1 MDSKHPRAGTMTRR
15 TAALAAVAAVML
27 AVGVAAVLGGSDAP
41 ERAPGPSPSGTPA
54 TTSPPA
60 VPAQPA
66 PAPDAPVPDT
76 RLAALGGAGPL
87 IGMADNRPETMT
99 DPRFGATGIKRVR
112 VTVPFD
118 DIALGGARLAIQDA
132 WFSAARGQGIEPVV
146 TFFRSSRGKTILPSP
161 EEFRRHFRLFRE
173 RYPWVRWF
181 STWNEAN
188 FSAQPTSRDP
198 ARTAR
203 FYRIARQECS
213 GGRCEVITCDFRP
226 DGRARSD
233 RWLAAFKRG
242 IGPGPHRWGLSS
254 YVDVNRQST
263 TLTQRFLARTEGPVW
278 VNEVGAINF
287 FGQGFA
293 PDIQRQS
300 RVMAYLLSTYAQV
313 SPRIERIY
321 VYHWRAAAGD
331 DLFDSGLLDVQGV
344 PRPAYYLFFQAIG
357 RPPA

>member
-1 MDSKHPRAGTMTRR
+1 
-15 TAALAAVAAVML
+15 
-27 AVGVAAVLGGSDAP
+27 
-41 ERAPGPSPSGTPA
+41 
-54 TTSPPA
+54 
-60 VPAQPA
+60 
-66 PAPDAPVPDT
+66 VPDT
-76 RLAALGGAGPL
+76 RLAALNGAGPL
-87 IGMADNRPETMT
+87 IGMADNRPETLT

-118 DIALGGARLAIQDA
+118 DVALGGARLATQDA
-132 WFSAARGQGIEPVV
+132 WFDAARRQGVEPVV
-146 TFFRSSRGKTILPSP
+146 TFFRSSRGKTILPTP

-173 RYPWVRWF
+173 RYPWVHWF

-188 FSAQPTSRDP
+188 FSAQPTARDP

-213 GGRCEVITCDFRP
+213 GGRCEVIACDFRP

-233 RWLAAFKRG
+233 RWLEAFKRG

-263 TLTQRFLARTEGPVW
+263 ALTRRFLAQTEGPVW

-293 PDIQRQS
+293 PDVQRQS

-321 VYHWRAAAGD
+321 VYHWRAAPGD

>member
-1 MDSKHPRAGTMTRR
+1 M
-15 TAALAAVAAVML
+15 LAAG
-27 AVGVAAVLGGSDAP
+27 GVALLGGSGDPAR
-41 ERAPGPSPSGTPA
+41 EPGASPPRTPA
-54 TTSPPA
+54 TTTVPA
-60 VPAQPA
+60 PVPAQPEAA
-66 PAPDAPVPDT
+66 PAAAVPDT
-76 RLAALGGAGPL
+76 RLAALSGAGPL
-87 IGMADNRPETMT
+87 IGMADNRPETLT
-99 DPRFGATGIKRVR
+99 DPRFGATGIKRAR

-118 DIALGGARLAIQDA
+118 DVALGGARLAIQDA
-132 WFSAARGQGIEPVV
+132 WFTAARQQGIEPVV
-146 TFFRSSRGKTILPSP
+146 TFFRSSRGKAILPTP
-161 EEFRRHFRLFRE
+161 QEFRRHFRLFRE

-188 FSAQPTSRDP
+188 FGAQPTSRDP

-226 DGRARSD
+226 DGRARSE
-233 RWLAAFKRG
+233 RWLEVFKRG

-254 YVDVNRQST
+254 YVDVNGLST
-263 TLTQRFLARTEGPVW
+263 TLTQRFLAQTEGPVW

-287 FGQGFA
+287 FGQGLA

-300 RVMAYLLSTYAQV
+300 RVMTYLLSTYAQV

-321 VYHWRAAAGD
+321 VYHWRAAPGD
-331 DLFDSGLLDVQGV
+331 DLFDSGLLDVQGT